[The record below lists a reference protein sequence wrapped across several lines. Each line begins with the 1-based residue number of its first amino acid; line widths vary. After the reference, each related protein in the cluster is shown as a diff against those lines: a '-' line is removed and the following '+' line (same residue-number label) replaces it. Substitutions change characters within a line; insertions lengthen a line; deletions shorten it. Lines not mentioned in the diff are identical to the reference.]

1 MHLCCPN
8 MTSLQSEQFLMAN
21 GTFQVMFLAA
31 LVCKRK
37 SYHDF
42 SLLCS
47 WLHFSAISAIWG
59 KYYQL
64 YALRHRK
71 KTYFS
76 VSCGF
81 FFLKLILAEVSRSMK
96 EVLLTTFL
104 DMEIMIKCDLVNMLQ
119 DISSGNVSLC

>member
-71 KTYFS
+71 KLIS
-76 VSCGF
+76 QLAVD
-81 FFLKLILAEVSRSMK
+81 FFLKLILAEVSRSVK

-104 DMEIMIKCDLVNMLQ
+104 DIEIMIKCDLVNVLQ

>member
-1 MHLCCPN
+1 
-8 MTSLQSEQFLMAN
+8 MTSPQSEQFLMAN

-59 KYYQL
+59 KYFQL
-64 YALRHRK
+64 YALRHMK
-71 KTYFS
+71 KTHFS

-81 FFLKLILAEVSRSMK
+81 FKKLILVEVSRSMK

-104 DMEIMIKCDLVNMLQ
+104 DTRIMIKCHLVNMLQ